1 MLRDE
6 SGEALPS
13 PPPRF
18 HPHLRLVADAAME
31 FVDGRRRSTRFQ
43 TKEKLSF
50 APVQRRRRRG
60 RRRRLAHLAYVR
72 ISIERARW
80 STVMWKRKME
90 AERAEAAIL
99 SGSGKHKM
107 NGSGS
112 GSSKKNIGS
121 GSDKNLLLPLF
132 PLRWYLRKDFFIFRK
147 IFRT

>member
-90 AERAEAAIL
+90 AAIFIEAEVVNKKI
-99 SGSGKHKM
+99 
-107 NGSGS
+107 NGSRS
-112 GSSKKNIGS
+112 ESRSSKKNIGS
-121 GSDKNLLLPLF
+121 GSDKNLLLP
-132 PLRWYLRKDFFIFRK
+132 PLPLLWYLRNF
-147 IFRT
+147 